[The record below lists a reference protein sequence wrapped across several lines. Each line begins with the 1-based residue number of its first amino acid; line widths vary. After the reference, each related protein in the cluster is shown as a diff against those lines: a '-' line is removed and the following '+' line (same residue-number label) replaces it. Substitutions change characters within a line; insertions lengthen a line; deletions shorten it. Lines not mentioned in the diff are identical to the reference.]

1 MTDHRARANDL
12 ANRLTLAAPGYL
24 CDALGECSAEELE
37 TVAKVV
43 RRMDLIREIKQQE
56 GGLLRG

>member
-1 MTDHRARANDL
+1 MTDHQLRANDL
-12 ANRLTLAAPGYL
+12 ANRLTLAVPGYL
-24 CDALGECSAEELE
+24 CDALEESTPEELE